1 MQFDTNT
8 TLLATSA
15 IVAVIGLQLL
25 VFWLRDRQSPWFA
38 WCGSSLLTGAAGLMI
53 YLVPADHFEFLVYG
67 GGNAVRLAAFAFL
80 WQAGRR
86 FSGRPAD
93 LWLVTF
99 VLAGWLM
106 LCSIP
111 AFLASLDA
119 RVVGTSVI
127 MALFML
133 LGAWELWRNRSEVLP
148 SRMPA
153 IAVYVSFAVLVAAR
167 TALLHLAPFPIG
179 ALPISPAWLAG
190 FGLIAFVHAL
200 FLAGF
205 ILSMTRERQE
215 EEQRKFAL
223 SDPLTGLLNR
233 RAFLDQAKRA
243 SRRRW
248 GGRDRVAMLV
258 LDLDHFKSINDRFGH
273 ETGDQVL
280 QNFADVARGATRPG
294 DLLYRM
300 GGEEFC
306 FVLPGATVAEAN
318 IIAEGIRISF
328 ADSSIERGQRR
339 VTATVSIGIAATEQA
354 SSDPELL
361 LAAGDSALYRAKAAG
376 RNRTVVADVLST
388 PRTDRPALSVA
399 A

>member
-15 IVAVIGLQLL
+15 IIAAIGLQLL

-38 WCGSSLLTGAAGLMI
+38 WFSCSYLTGAVALLF
-53 YLVPADHFEFLVYG
+53 YLLPGRHLEFLVFG
-67 GGNAVRLAAFAFL
+67 GGNAARIAAFAFL
-80 WQAGRR
+80 WQANRR
-86 FSGRPAD
+86 FAGRAPEF
-93 LWLVTF
+93 LV
-99 VLAGWLM
+99 VALVVAIWLM
-106 LCSIP
+106 LCSVP
-111 AFLASLDA
+111 AFLATLDA
-119 RVVGTSVI
+119 RVVGTGGL
-127 MALFML
+127 MAFFLL
-133 LGAWELWRNRSEVLP
+133 LGAWELWRDRAEALP
-148 SRMPA
+148 SRTPT
-153 IAVYVSFAVLVAAR
+153 IVVYVSFAILILAR
-167 TALLHLAPFPIG
+167 VPLLQLAPFSMGP
-179 ALPISPAWLAG
+179 LPVNPGWLAAYSLVG
-190 FGLIAFVHAL
+190 FVHTL
-200 FLAGF
+200 FIAGF
-205 ILSMTRERQE
+205 TLSMTRERQE
-215 EEQRKFAL
+215 LEQRKFAL

-233 RAFLDQAKRA
+233 RAFLEQAKRA

-280 QNFADVARGATRPG
+280 QNFADVVREATRAG

-318 IIAEGIRISF
+318 IIAERIRIRF
-328 ADSSIERGQRR
+328 AESVIARGAQR
-339 VTATVSIGIAATEQA
+339 VSATVSIGIAATDQA

-376 RNRTVVADVLST
+376 RNRTVIADVLLT
-388 PRTDRPALSVA
+388 PRGGRPTLLVA